1 MSSLTRATTIDVR
14 CKALRTLGRRDA
26 AVAFAW
32 VYKGDSRAAL
42 FSSFSFASVI
52 SEHRE
57 KRDAGCDV
65 TATPHIC
72 VHTATRAIARRRNNL
87 VATSSLHASD
97 PPRRLVFESFL
108 ELLTYLRTKPA
119 QASSTVYQ
127 NESMFRLR
135 RFACRD

>member
-1 MSSLTRATTIDVR
+1 M
-14 CKALRTLGRRDA
+14 
-26 AVAFAW
+26 
-32 VYKGDSRAAL
+32 
-42 FSSFSFASVI
+42 I
-52 SEHRE
+52 SAHRE

-87 VATSSLHASD
+87 VPTSSLHASD

-127 NESMFRLR
+127 TKIRFVYGDLRAEISRRVLLSLYIRKLYLLENALNEKIRILYGEESRTVIN
-135 RFACRD
+135 